1 MVSRRKEHEA
11 YLNKVLSNSL
21 TSENPSKETMQKG
34 KKSSSSFYNDL
45 KNGLLKKYENTK
57 FEDFPNTN
65 ICENQYGETLKIVS
79 KEKTDFNLESNSDS
93 VTCDLKI
100 IKGIGQS
107 TEEKLKKSGYN
118 NIQSLLNHAKY
129 SSKAENVLSNI

>member
-34 KKSSSSFYNDL
+34 KKAKCFYNDL

-100 IKGIGQS
+100 LKVLV
-107 TEEKLKKSGYN
+107 KVLKKN
-118 NIQSLLNHAKY
+118 LKNLVIIIFNHY
-129 SSKAENVLSNI
+129 